1 LLTIAHHHDFL
12 TQSGL
17 SSIEQVK
24 SFHGECLK
32 RHRHGR
38 RDVLQIPFQSENG
51 RSTALFLKRNWRP
64 YTKDGLK
71 SLLRR
76 GSVWS
81 ASRQEY
87 ANSRALVSAGV
98 RVACPV
104 AYGEQCSL
112 FREKF
117 SFLITEAAP
126 GMPID
131 QFLRDTPDRTA
142 RRLVLD
148 ALARFVRRFHNAG
161 FTTPDLF
168 TRHVF
173 VDTHASEP
181 SFCLI
186 DVARLNVTKR
196 LRPRKRARDLAAL
209 NVTAPL
215 RLVSARERLRFLRI
229 YAGQRDKPLAHLIA
243 RRVSHLLTRRKY
255 RDFSAFPSRSI
266 LA

>member
-1 LLTIAHHHDFL
+1 LLIIANHHDFL

-17 SSIEQVK
+17 SSIDQVK
-24 SFHGECLK
+24 AFKGECLK

-38 RDVLQIPFQSENG
+38 RDVLRIPFPSENG
-51 RSTALFLKRNWRP
+51 YPTALFLKRNWRP
-64 YTKDGLK
+64 YTKDGLM

-81 ASRQEY
+81 ASRQEW
-87 ANSRALVSAGV
+87 ANSRALESAGV
-98 RVACPV
+98 RVAGPV

-112 FREKF
+112 FREEF

-126 GMPID
+126 GQSVD
-131 QFLRDTPDRTA
+131 QFLRDTADRTA

-148 ALARFVRRFHNAG
+148 ALARFIRRFHSAG
-161 FTTPDLF
+161 FATPDLF

-173 VDTHASEP
+173 VDAHATEP

-186 DVARLNVTKR
+186 DVARLDATKK
-196 LRPRKRARDLAAL
+196 LSPRKRARDLAAL

-215 RLVSARERLRFLRI
+215 RLLSARERLRFLKI
-229 YAGQRDKPLAHLIA
+229 YAGQRDKSLARLIA
-243 RRVSHLLTRRKY
+243 RRVSRLLTRRKY
-255 RDFSAFPSRSI
+255 RHFAT
-266 LA
+266 